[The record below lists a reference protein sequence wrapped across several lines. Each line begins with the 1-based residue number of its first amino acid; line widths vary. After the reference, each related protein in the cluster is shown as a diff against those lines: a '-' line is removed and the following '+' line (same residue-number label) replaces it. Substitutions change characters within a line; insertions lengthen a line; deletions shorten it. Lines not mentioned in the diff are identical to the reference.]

1 MKSEIEYLVSP
12 TATTTITDDLLNLSP
27 RSWNATLY
35 YDDNRFSARVSA
47 SYRESFLTR
56 VPGQNNN
63 DVEGRNKSTN
73 IDASLS
79 YKLNKNVEL
88 TLEGVNLTNQPND
101 QFISRAR
108 DSVVVN
114 NYTGREVLVGM
125 RYKF

>member
-1 MKSEIEYLVSP
+1 M
-12 TATTTITDDLLNLSP
+12 
-27 RSWNATLY
+27 
-35 YDDNRFSARVSA
+35 
-47 SYRESFLTR
+47 TR

-63 DVEGRNKSTN
+63 DVEGKNKSTN
-73 IDASLS
+73 VDLSLS
-79 YKLNKNVEL
+79 YKLSPKIDL

-114 NYTGREVLVGM
+114 NYTGREVLVGL